1 MQSLSD
7 VLATDV
13 PAISLPGFVLNL
25 ALAAALAALVGATYV
40 RFGRSL
46 SNRSSLARHFV
57 TVGMTTMIIITIVKS
72 SLALSL
78 GLVGALSIVR
88 FRTAIKEPEELA
100 YLFLTIAIG
109 LGFGAD
115 QRLITIVGVAGV
127 LAVIAAFRGTAN
139 APDPRSL
146 HLTVS
151 QATGERPSLERIT
164 ELVREHS
171 RGLNLMR
178 FDDGPDA
185 LEVAYLVRFA
195 DHRELA
201 AADAALRAE
210 SPGLTVS
217 FVDTDG
223 IR

>member
-1 MQSLSD
+1 MQSISE

-25 ALAAALAALVGATYV
+25 LLAAALSALVGMIYV

-46 SNRSSLARHFV
+46 TNRSSLARHFV

-109 LGFGAD
+109 LGLGAD
-115 QRLITIVGVAGV
+115 QRLITIIGVVGV
-127 LAVIAAFRGTAN
+127 LAVIAASRGTSA

-146 HLTVS
+146 HLIVG
-151 QATGERPSLERIT
+151 QGATDRLSLERIT

-171 RGLNLMR
+171 SGLNLVR

-185 LEVAYLVRFA
+185 LEVAYLVRFE
-195 DHRELA
+195 DHHQLA
-201 AADAALRAE
+201 AADAALRAA
-210 SPGLTVS
+210 SADLTVS